1 MITPDQQRVADALDR
16 TRRAYPHSTVTD
28 GQLDEYMDDLA
39 DLPTEAVLQALT
51 ECRRTGE
58 FFPTLFA
65 IRTRAVE
72 LMGGELFVDPEVAW
86 GEVRRNAQRFGI
98 AGTRVTWAP
107 DGERAVEVRM
117 EWSSPLIAEAVE
129 AVGWR
134 DICMIDDK
142 QLSTLRAQFRDAL
155 AALQRRRKDAAVSG
169 RASLGGPAL
178 PAGSPGRQLH
188 AAVSALATGMR
199 MDRPDPTAPEPATP
213 ARLRDRIGPTPLR
226 RTS

>member
-28 GQLDEYMDDLA
+28 EQLDEYMDDLT
-39 DLPTEAVLQALT
+39 DLPAEAVIQSLT

-58 FFPTLFA
+58 FFPSLAA

-72 LMGGELFVDPEVAW
+72 LLGGELFVDPEVAW
-86 GEVRRNAQRFGI
+86 GEVRRNAERFGI
-98 AGTRVTWAP
+98 SGTRVTWAV

-129 AVGWR
+129 SIGWR
-134 DICMIDDK
+134 DICLTDDK
-142 QLSTLRAQFRDAL
+142 QLGTIRAQFRDAL
-155 AALQRRRKDAAVSG
+155 SAIQRRKKDAVVSG
-169 RASLGGPAL
+169 RAGLGGPAL
-178 PAGSPGRQLH
+178 PAGSPGQKLH
-188 AAVSALATGMR
+188 AAVTALAASMR
-199 MDRPDPTAPEPATP
+199 MDRPEPERSGP
-213 ARLRDRIGPTPLR
+213 ARLRDRLAPAPLR